1 MNYMLCKN
9 WKKIIKK
16 TDKLIF
22 KILKKR
28 GGGEIHCRKV
38 KIEPHEIIPQN
49 IKKKRNNGE
58 LYTSLFQQNEIMVK
72 SIKFGFFFCITI
84 YGHI

>member
-49 IKKKRNNGE
+49 KKKKKETTVN
-58 LYTSLFQQNEIMVK
+58 YTLPFSSKMKLWSRVLNLD
-72 SIKFGFFFCITI
+72 FFFV
-84 YGHI
+84 

>member
-49 IKKKRNNGE
+49 KKKKKKQRGIIHFPFPAKWN
-58 LYTSLFQQNEIMVK
+58 
-72 SIKFGFFFCITI
+72 
-84 YGHI
+84 YGQEY